1 MMFKSEQHREDIEY
15 KSTMLMA
22 NKANS
27 GKCGVRRFCHGFVDC
42 TYAFVIH

>member
-1 MMFKSEQHREDIEY
+1 MVFKSEQHREDIEY

-27 GKCGVRRFCHGFVDC
+27 NKHGMRGFSLGFVVC
-42 TYAFVIH
+42 TYAFVIC

>member
-1 MMFKSEQHREDIEY
+1 MVFKSEQHRGDIEY

-27 GKCGVRRFCHGFVDC
+27 NKRGARRFSLGFVVC
-42 TYAFVIH
+42 TYAFVIC